1 MGVDF
6 RWENLKEGY
15 HLSDISVDG
24 KIILK
29 WVVSK
34 WDWGGGVLTGV
45 MWRVIENTG
54 GGGI

>member
-1 MGVDF
+1 MGGEIMGVDF

-29 WVVSK
+29 
-34 WDWGGGVLTGV
+34 
-45 MWRVIENTG
+45 
-54 GGGI
+54 